1 MVNGLTMRKQRFFST
16 SLSLS
21 LWDGDCSLQNLNWNN
36 NLKGSE
42 TWWRSYCFSISAC
55 NRTCKTCSSST
66 ACLTCRNGLI
76 LNRNG
81 HCVLSGHCSRTE
93 YYDEK
98 TETCKTCH
106 KKCFHCSGPTEHQC
120 ISCANNR
127 YLFSKCL
134 SPVYRLYSTLAA
146 WNKQAY
152 VTFIKH
158 LGLL

>member
-1 MVNGLTMRKQRFFST
+1 MVWLHRTRDFSLF
-16 SLSLS
+16 LSAFHS
-21 LWDGDCSLQNLNWNN
+21 EMETAPCKICIEIIVWNVA
-36 NLKGSE
+36 
-42 TWWRSYCFSISAC
+42 WWHSYCFSISAC

-81 HCVLSGHCSRTE
+81 HCMLSGHCSRTE
-93 YYDEK
+93 YYDDK

-134 SPVYRLYSTLAA
+134 PPVYSILTA
-146 WNKQAY
+146 WNKPAY